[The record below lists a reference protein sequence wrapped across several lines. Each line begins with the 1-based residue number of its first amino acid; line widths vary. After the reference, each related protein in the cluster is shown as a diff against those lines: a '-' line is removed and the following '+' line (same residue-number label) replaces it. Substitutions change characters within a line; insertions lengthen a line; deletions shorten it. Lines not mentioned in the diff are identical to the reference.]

1 MVFETI
7 YNQIFTAI
15 EAALPDRVELI
26 NPYNIIDNNNL
37 YLKSGYGVE
46 LGSMAVSEAFA
57 RVQRQFQRVVSISL
71 TEKIV
76 STDKD
81 TSIRRSKENKLVSD
95 QLTLITTLKNS
106 ISSDYVEFI
115 SDEGI
120 EYIFDERDNY
130 IRLRTNFNI
139 NYNETV
145 R

>member
-95 QLTLITTLKNS
+95 QLTLITALKNS